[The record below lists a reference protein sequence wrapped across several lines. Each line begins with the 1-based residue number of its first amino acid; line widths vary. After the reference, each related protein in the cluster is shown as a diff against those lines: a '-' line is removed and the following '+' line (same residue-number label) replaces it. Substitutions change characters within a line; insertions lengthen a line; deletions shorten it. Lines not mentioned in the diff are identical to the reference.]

1 MPLIIAELKTRLQGQ
16 INIAQSQTTIG
27 GLYNAMYGFVEII
40 ENDPIFS
47 EFVRQK
53 IDQELDLKDSIDQ
66 DYQTRKIDEE
76 TYERAYGLHTY
87 GAFWHEYYGKFKYAH
102 DVIKK
107 DKCITQGITP
117 TDIDSLGSFLYKFD
131 KRDYNKNLLP
141 EKIKKYLD
149 DFKQCYNLLIGL
161 INSDPKLLKEIS
173 QKNKPLTTESKE
185 SEIGPT
191 PAANQELKIEPDI
204 KPELEKLEIVY
215 NSNSDQSIIK
225 YREEEIIFDRLRALI
240 LSYFFNNQTGK
251 MTYNDFNAWLKNNK
265 KEAFETDY
273 RVFRQEIKGINGRLQ
288 KSSKY
293 LSAIIEVIKNDK
305 KNQTKANF
313 FQYKIKLKNLHN

>member
-1 MPLIIAELKTRLQGQ
+1 MFLTIAELKTRLQEQ
-16 INIAQSQTTIG
+16 INIAKSQATIG

-107 DKCITQGITP
+107 DKCITQGIAP
-117 TDIDSLGSFLYKFD
+117 INIDSLESFLYKFD

-141 EKIKKYLD
+141 EKIKKYIA
-149 DFKQCYNLLIGL
+149 DFEQCYHLLIGL
-161 INSDPKLLKEIS
+161 INSDPKLLKEIR
-173 QKNKPLTTESKE
+173 QKNEPLKSKQAECEIKP
-185 SEIGPT
+185 I
-191 PAANQELKIEPDI
+191 PAPKIEPNI
-204 KPELEKLEIVY
+204 KPELETPEITY
-215 NSNSDQSIIK
+215 NLNSNQSIVK
-225 YREEEIIFDRLRALI
+225 YQDEKIIFDGRRALI
-240 LSYFFNNQTGK
+240 LSYFFNNQTGEK
-251 MTYNDFNAWLKNNK
+251 TYSDFDAWLKNNK
-265 KEAFETDY
+265 MKSFETGA
-273 RVFRQEIKGINGRLQ
+273 RVFRQEIDEINGRL
-288 KSSKY
+288 KKESKY
-293 LSAIIEVIKNDK
+293 LSGLIELVNN
-305 KNQTKANF
+305 NQPNRTKANF
-313 FQYKIKLKNLHN
+313 YQYKIKLRK